1 VLILRARL
9 KTVNRG
15 AMKLS
20 DKDLRRVS
28 KELLEREKELLYGEG
43 VSTEDRIATLERFI
57 VEQEKKLGSDD
68 SKKTSR

>member
-1 VLILRARL
+1 MLILRARL